1 MHPLLPCYAC
11 FSLLALFG
19 LELRTANQRFAVW
32 LAAWGALGVVTLAAV
47 FRPLDGDTG
56 RYISAFE
63 VIRLDTLSNVL
74 AQADGNHLFVLLNWL
89 LGQLG
94 SDPLWLIAPITLF
107 LSFMLWR
114 SIRQLLP
121 GRYAWICI
129 LLYSVYPYFVFYL
142 ASGMKQGLAMA
153 MLLQGYIFLQAKR
166 WHASIWLGLAYLF
179 HSGSALAFPFI
190 GLHWLLWRPSFGYRK
205 VFALSL
211 CLFAGTILL
220 SITGLNEQLLLPLQS
235 YFTVSDN
242 YLIYFTD
249 PLEVS
254 YRAGF
259 RLDFTLFSLLPLLS
273 WLWLRGKGRGLSPAV
288 SGWWLNLYLLLA
300 CIYQLFS
307 FAPFADRFA
316 AFSWYLTPLILL
328 IMLAD
333 TRKHRELQ
341 IIVLVFS
348 VVNIL
353 ILQLYTG
360 AALRVLI

>member
-1 MHPLLPCYAC
+1 MHPLLPYYAS

-19 LELRTANQRFAVW
+19 LELRTASQRFAVW

-63 VIRLDTLSNVL
+63 VIRLDTLPNAL

-94 SDPLWLIAPITLF
+94 NDPLWLIAPITLF

-114 SIRQLLP
+114 TIRQVLP
-121 GRYAWICI
+121 ARYAWICI

-142 ASGMKQGLAMA
+142 ASGIKQGLAMA
-153 MLLQGYIFLQAKR
+153 MLLQGYILLQAKK

-179 HSGSALAFPFI
+179 HNGAALAFPFI
-190 GLHWLLWRPSFGYRK
+190 GLHWLLWRTKFGYRK
-205 VFALSL
+205 AFAFGLTL
-211 CLFAGTILL
+211 LAGTTIL
-220 SITGLNEQLLLPLQS
+220 SITGLNEQLLSPLQN
-235 YFTVSDN
+235 YFEFSDN
-242 YLIYFTD
+242 YLIYFND
-249 PLEVS
+249 PSEVS
-254 YRAGF
+254 YQAGF
-259 RLDFTLFSLLPLLS
+259 RIDFTMFSLLPLLAG
-273 WLWLRGKGRGLSPAV
+273 LWLRGKGRHLSPAI

-307 FAPFADRFA
+307 FVPFADRFA
-316 AFSWYLTPLILL
+316 AFSWYLIPLILA
-328 IMLAD
+328 IMLAEIG
-333 TRKHRELQ
+333 RLRELQ
-341 IIVLVFS
+341 IIVLIFS
-348 VVNIL
+348 VANIF

-360 AALRVLI
+360 TALRVLI